1 MCQQLLTEPLFL
13 QAKDTQRLSITTQ
26 TLNFGTGRSVSLYLV
41 QRRPILGSRTISTG
55 GIPGFCTGREED
67 KNPVSRTTTP
77 HGANLLQS
85 RITEKKKQKQKTD
98 ACLFVLVFFFT
109 KMCSSG
115 QTPGQDAE
123 AHHGST
129 ATLEPIMEVGCSF
142 TTAAASPRRTYGH
155 AESLPIVAIQFVGS
169 LLQRRVD
176 DQLVT
181 SPVVAPLLCRAA
193 DGMTVHAVRQ
203 T

>member
-1 MCQQLLTEPLFL
+1 
-13 QAKDTQRLSITTQ
+13 
-26 TLNFGTGRSVSLYLV
+26 
-41 QRRPILGSRTISTG
+41 
-55 GIPGFCTGREED
+55 
-67 KNPVSRTTTP
+67 
-77 HGANLLQS
+77 
-85 RITEKKKQKQKTD
+85 
-98 ACLFVLVFFFT
+98 
-109 KMCSSG
+109 
-115 QTPGQDAE
+115 
-123 AHHGST
+123 
-129 ATLEPIMEVGCSF
+129 MEVGCSF
-142 TTAAASPRRTYGH
+142 TAAAASPRHTYGH

>member
-1 MCQQLLTEPLFL
+1 MSTTFDRRAFL
-13 QAKDTQRLSITTQ
+13 QTKDTQRLSITTQ

-55 GIPGFCTGREED
+55 GIPGFCTSREED
-67 KNPVSRTTTP
+67 KKTLSAEPQLHMALTCCKAGSQKKNNKNKKRT
-77 HGANLLQS
+77 HV
-85 RITEKKKQKQKTD
+85 
-98 ACLFVLVFFFT
+98 CFVFFT